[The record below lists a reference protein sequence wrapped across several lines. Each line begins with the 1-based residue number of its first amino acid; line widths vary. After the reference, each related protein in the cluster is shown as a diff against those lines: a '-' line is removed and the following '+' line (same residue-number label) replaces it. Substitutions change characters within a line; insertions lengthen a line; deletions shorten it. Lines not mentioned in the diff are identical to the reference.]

1 MSVAAAAE
9 DITAT
14 IASATRQAATTAAV
28 RPPPVFEAQYS
39 ADGLWYRAEVQRR
52 EHDGYY
58 RVHYPVPT
66 AAATPGTHC
75 EDKLDV
81 LHCAGLSTMGQDY
94 GKDETRA
101 AHQLRVVAD
110 AQVEPVVAGV
120 WGLDQLALA
129 CDDAAMAADAARCR
143 PPRPRVPLVFE
154 FGKRC
159 TT

>member
-14 IASATRQAATTAAV
+14 IASTTRKAAAAG

-58 RVHYPVPT
+58 RVHYLVPT
-66 AAATPGTHC
+66 AAVTPGTHC
-75 EDKLDV
+75 DDKLDI
-81 LHCAGLSTMGQDY
+81 LHCAGLSTTGQDY
-94 GKDETRA
+94 GENEIRA

-110 AQVEPVVAGV
+110 AVEPVVAGV

-143 PPRPRVPLVFE
+143 PPRPRAPLIIE
-154 FGKRC
+154 FGNRC